1 MHCLPRRRAIT
12 GCIVF
17 TVIAL
22 TTGVI
27 LSQSASP
34 FRVFVLD
41 SGARIVRSVALP
53 DGPVTDSPR
62 FEEAT
67 DLMLASPDGSRLVVF
82 HEPELQGMTWTKDVA
97 IESRADETAIRRPKK
112 AHAVSVVETRGMTV
126 VGRIEDVGWN
136 ASPIRPRFVAPVR
149 QPPRGTDRSLG

>member
-97 IESRADETAIRRPKK
+97 IE
-112 AHAVSVVETRGMTV
+112 
-126 VGRIEDVGWN
+126 
-136 ASPIRPRFVAPVR
+136 
-149 QPPRGTDRSLG
+149 